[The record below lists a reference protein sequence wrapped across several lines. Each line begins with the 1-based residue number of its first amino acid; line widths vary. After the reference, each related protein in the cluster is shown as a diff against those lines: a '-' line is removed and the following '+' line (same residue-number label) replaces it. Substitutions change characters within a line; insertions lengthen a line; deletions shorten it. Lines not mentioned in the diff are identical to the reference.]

1 MTANDNITRRAITYS
16 VLAHISS
23 SAKLAKG
30 QQDVF
35 VPIVKKCL
43 HHISDGKA
51 EIKGANI
58 SEIADRIVT
67 DWQIEIPVP
76 VLRTIL
82 TQISKEFDCDE
93 DSKPFVLN
101 NDDSFWIKR
110 FIFADFDAEIKES
123 EHNVKELQ
131 NAYLKFC
138 KIQNIQSEDGKGVI
152 RFIEQHKDT
161 LAHYLRNSD
170 CPDKTDYSLPAKFIE
185 YFKPIK
191 PLYEEI
197 RDLYLGATISCAI
210 GYQFNGLKND
220 VTLLLDTNFIIS
232 LLDLNT
238 PESTRTCSKLLE
250 VCKKSGYSF
259 LILPET
265 KEEIQSLLEFKSRSL
280 DKVALQKN
288 VNKEDVFCAC
298 ERRGLNSADLMRI
311 SDNIE
316 DSLTKFSIRILP
328 NSTTLKN
335 KAKFSNE
342 YQTLKTYRNNDKAAL
357 HDAMAI
363 MYVRE
368 KRGGKAVKSF
378 EKVNCWFVNNSITH
392 DFEHSAIE
400 NIIRGNSSENQPEII
415 KADDLLNILWL
426 SAPSIRSEVSSDEM
440 VDIGLTTLVAHTL
453 NKSLPKARIIRELD
467 ENIQKYKTEDIT
479 DRDVYLL
486 SVRIANNQVK
496 DLEELNTLAVKDTVE
511 FNCRVKEE
519 ARKQAEIEKEQ
530 REQLNKL
537 YSELSNAI
545 HSISKQSEAMV
556 LDKEAL
562 DKQNQNLQEKLKKSE
577 SDNEAISEES
587 GIKDIMIKR
596 QRKIIFGLL
605 AVIIAII
612 LFVLCYFFP
621 IVKWLKV
628 ILGGIGSLG
637 GLWGFISLIIN
648 IVTTFKKSS

>member
-30 QQDVF
+30 QLDVF

-415 KADDLLNILWL
+415 KADDLLNLLWL

>member
-1 MTANDNITRRAITYS
+1 MIANDNITRRAITYS

-30 QQDVF
+30 QLDVF

-43 HHISDGKA
+43 HHISDGKT

-58 SEIADRIVT
+58 SEIADRIVS

-161 LAHYLRNSD
+161 LAHYLRISD

-197 RDLYLGATISCAI
+197 RDLYLGATLSCAI

-259 LILPET
+259 LILSET

-316 DSLTKFSIRILP
+316 DALTKFSIGILP

-335 KAKFSNE
+335 KARFSNE

-363 MYVRE
+363 LYVRE
-368 KRGGKAVKSF
+368 KRGGKAVKYF

-400 NIIRGNSSENQPEII
+400 NIISGNSSENQPEII

-426 SAPSIRSEVSSDEM
+426 SAPSIRSEVSSDEI

-467 ENIQKYKTEDIT
+467 ENIQKYKSADIT

-496 DLEELNTLAVKDTVE
+496 NIEELNTLAEKDTVE

-519 ARKQAEIEKEQ
+519 ARKQAEIENEQ

-545 HSISKQSEAMV
+545 HSISKQSETMV
-556 LDKEAL
+556 LDKEVL

-577 SDNEAISEES
+577 SDNEAISKDSE
-587 GIKDIMIKR
+587 IKDKTIERQKR
-596 QRKIIFGLL
+596 IIIGL
-605 AVIIAII
+605 VIIILAILI
-612 LFVLCYFFP
+612 IVLFAFLPVAQ
-621 IVKWLKV
+621 WLKKTV
-628 ILGGIGSLG
+628 NWIASLS
-637 GLWGFISLIIN
+637 GLWSFVSMILAL
-648 IVTTFKKSS
+648 KK

>member
-1 MTANDNITRRAITYS
+1 MTANDNITRRSITYS

-30 QQDVF
+30 QLDVF

>member
-30 QQDVF
+30 QLDVF

-400 NIIRGNSSENQPEII
+400 NIISGNSSENQPEII

-496 DLEELNTLAVKDTVE
+496 DIEELNTLAVKDTVE

-519 ARKQAEIEKEQ
+519 ARKQAKIENEQ

-577 SDNEAISEES
+577 SDNEAICKES
-587 GIKDIMIKR
+587 GIKDKTIERQKR
-596 QRKIIFGLL
+596 IIIGL
-605 AVIIAII
+605 VIII
-612 LFVLCYFFP
+612 L
-621 IVKWLKV
+621 V
-628 ILGGIGSLG
+628 ILIIVLFSFLPVAQWIKKTVSWIGSLS
-637 GLWGFISLIIN
+637 GLWSFVSMILAL
-648 IVTTFKKSS
+648 KK

>member
-30 QQDVF
+30 QLDVF

-342 YQTLKTYRNNDKAAL
+342 YQTLKTYRNNDKAAF

>member
-30 QQDVF
+30 QLDVF

-138 KIQNIQSEDGKGVI
+138 KIQNIQSEDGKGFI

-400 NIIRGNSSENQPEII
+400 NIISGNSSENQPEII

-496 DLEELNTLAVKDTVE
+496 DIEELNTLAVKDTVE

-519 ARKQAEIEKEQ
+519 ARKQAKIENEQ

-577 SDNEAISEES
+577 SDNEAICKES
-587 GIKDIMIKR
+587 GIKDKTIERQKR
-596 QRKIIFGLL
+596 IIIGL
-605 AVIIAII
+605 VIII
-612 LFVLCYFFP
+612 L
-621 IVKWLKV
+621 V
-628 ILGGIGSLG
+628 ILIIVLFSFLPVAQWIKKTVSWIGSLS
-637 GLWGFISLIIN
+637 GLWSFVSMILAL
-648 IVTTFKKSS
+648 KK

>member
-30 QQDVF
+30 QLDVF

-637 GLWGFISLIIN
+637 GLWGFISLITQVSQVI
-648 IVTTFKKSS
+648 

>member
-30 QQDVF
+30 QLDVF

-161 LAHYLRNSD
+161 LAHYLRNSN

-342 YQTLKTYRNNDKAAL
+342 YQTLKTYRNNNKAAL

-496 DLEELNTLAVKDTVE
+496 DIEELNTLAVKDTVE

-519 ARKQAEIEKEQ
+519 ARKQAEIENEQ

-587 GIKDIMIKR
+587 GINDIMIKR

-648 IVTTFKKSS
+648 IVKTFKKSS

>member
-30 QQDVF
+30 QLDVF

-58 SEIADRIVT
+58 REIADRIVT

-161 LAHYLRNSD
+161 LAHYLRNSN

-496 DLEELNTLAVKDTVE
+496 DIEELNTLAVKDTVE

-519 ARKQAEIEKEQ
+519 ARKQAEIENEQ

-648 IVTTFKKSS
+648 IVKTFKKSS

>member
-30 QQDVF
+30 QLDVF

-123 EHNVKELQ
+123 EHNIKELQ

-161 LAHYLRNSD
+161 LAHYLRNSN

-342 YQTLKTYRNNDKAAL
+342 YQTLKTYRNNNKAAL

-496 DLEELNTLAVKDTVE
+496 DIEELNTLAVKDTVE

-519 ARKQAEIEKEQ
+519 ARKQAEIENEQ

-648 IVTTFKKSS
+648 IVKTFKKSS

>member
-30 QQDVF
+30 QLDVF

-93 DSKPFVLN
+93 DFKPFVLN

>member
-30 QQDVF
+30 QLDVF

-628 ILGGIGSLG
+628 ILGGIGSL
-637 GLWGFISLIIN
+637 
-648 IVTTFKKSS
+648 

>member
-30 QQDVF
+30 QLDVF

>member
-30 QQDVF
+30 QLDVF

-637 GLWGFISLIIN
+637 GLWGFISLISN

>member
-30 QQDVF
+30 QLDVF

-621 IVKWLKV
+621 IVKWCHE
-628 ILGGIGSLG
+628 
-637 GLWGFISLIIN
+637 
-648 IVTTFKKSS
+648 VTKRV

>member
-30 QQDVF
+30 QLDVF

-161 LAHYLRNSD
+161 LAHYLRNSN

-496 DLEELNTLAVKDTVE
+496 DIEELNTLAVKDTVE

-519 ARKQAEIEKEQ
+519 ARKQAEIENEQ

-628 ILGGIGSLG
+628 ILVLC
-637 GLWGFISLIIN
+637 N
-648 IVTTFKKSS
+648 T

>member
-30 QQDVF
+30 QLDVF

-311 SDNIE
+311 SDKIE

>member
-30 QQDVF
+30 QLDVF

-82 TQISKEFDCDE
+82 TQISKVFDCDE

>member
-30 QQDVF
+30 QLDVF

-110 FIFADFDAEIKES
+110 FIFADFDVEIKES

-467 ENIQKYKTEDIT
+467 ENIQKYKTKDIT

>member
-30 QQDVF
+30 QLDVF

-138 KIQNIQSEDGKGVI
+138 KIQNIQSKDGKGVI

>member
-30 QQDVF
+30 QLDVF

-577 SDNEAISEES
+577 SDNEVISEES

>member
-30 QQDVF
+30 QLDVF

-43 HHISDGKA
+43 HHISEGKA

-400 NIIRGNSSENQPEII
+400 NIISGNSSENQPEII

-496 DLEELNTLAVKDTVE
+496 DIEELNTLAVKDTVE

-519 ARKQAEIEKEQ
+519 ARKQAKIENEQ

-648 IVTTFKKSS
+648 IVKTFKKSS

>member
-30 QQDVF
+30 QLDVF

-43 HHISDGKA
+43 HHISDGKID
-51 EIKGANI
+51 IKGANI

-82 TQISKEFDCDE
+82 TLISKEFEHEE

-138 KIQNIQSEDGKGVI
+138 KIQNIQSEDGTGVI
-152 RFIEQHKDT
+152 RFIEQHKEI

-210 GYQFNGLKND
+210 GYQFSDLTND

-250 VCKKSGYSF
+250 ICKKSGYSF

-265 KEEIQSLLEFKSRSL
+265 KDEIQSLLEFKSRSL

-311 SDNIE
+311 SDNIDE
-316 DSLTKFSIRILP
+316 ALTKFNVRILP

-335 KAKFSNE
+335 KARFSNE
-342 YQTLKTYRNNDKAAL
+342 YQVLKTYRNNDKAAL

-363 MYVRE
+363 LYVRE
-368 KRGGKAVKSF
+368 KRGGRAVKSF

-400 NIIRGNSSENQPEII
+400 NIISGNSSENQPEII

-453 NKSLPKARIIRELD
+453 NKALPKARIIRELD
-467 ENIQKYKTEDIT
+467 ENIQKYKSEDLT

-496 DLEELNTLAVKDTVE
+496 NIEELNTLAVNNAVE

-530 REQLNKL
+530 RVQLNKL

-545 HSISKQSEAMV
+545 HSVSKQSEAMA
-556 LDKEAL
+556 LDKEVL
-562 DKQNQNLQEKLKKSE
+562 NKKNQSLQEKLKKSE
-577 SDNEAISEES
+577 SDYEAICKES
-587 GIKDIMIKR
+587 GIKDTMIKR

-605 AVIIAII
+605 AVIAAII
-612 LFVLCYFFP
+612 IFVISHFFP
-621 IVKWLKV
+621 IAKWLKV
-628 ILGGIGSLG
+628 IIDGICSLG
-637 GLWGFISLIIN
+637 GLWGLISLIIN
-648 IVTTFKKSS
+648 IVKTITKST

>member
-30 QQDVF
+30 QLDVF

-250 VCKKSGYSF
+250 ICKKSGYSF

-265 KEEIQSLLEFKSRSL
+265 KDEIQSLLEFKSRSL

-311 SDNIE
+311 SDNIDE
-316 DSLTKFSIRILP
+316 ALTKFNIRILP

-335 KAKFSNE
+335 KARFSNE
-342 YQTLKTYRNNDKAAL
+342 YQVLKTYRNNDKAAL

-363 MYVRE
+363 LYVRE
-368 KRGGKAVKSF
+368 KRGGRAVKSF

-400 NIIRGNSSENQPEII
+400 NIISGNSSENQPEII

-453 NKSLPKARIIRELD
+453 NKALPKARIIRELD
-467 ENIQKYKTEDIT
+467 ENIQKYKSEDIT

-496 DLEELNTLAVKDTVE
+496 NIEELNTLAVSDTVE

-519 ARKQAEIEKEQ
+519 ARKQAEIENEQ

-556 LDKEAL
+556 LDKEVL
-562 DKQNQNLQEKLKKSE
+562 DRQNQSLHEKLKESE
-577 SDNEAISEES
+577 SDNEAICKES
-587 GIKDIMIKR
+587 GIKDKTIERQKR
-596 QRKIIFGLL
+596 IIIGL
-605 AVIIAII
+605 VIII
-612 LFVLCYFFP
+612 L
-621 IVKWLKV
+621 V
-628 ILGGIGSLG
+628 ILIIVLFSFLPVAQWIKKTVSWIGSLS
-637 GLWGFISLIIN
+637 GLWSFVSMILAL
-648 IVTTFKKSS
+648 KK

>member
-16 VLAHISS
+16 ILAHISS

-30 QQDVF
+30 QLDVF

-82 TQISKEFDCDE
+82 TQISKEFDRDE

-210 GYQFNGLKND
+210 GYQFDSLKND

-316 DSLTKFSIRILP
+316 GALTKFNIRILP

-335 KAKFSNE
+335 KARFSNE
-342 YQTLKTYRNNDKAAL
+342 YRTLKAYRNNDKAAL

-363 MYVRE
+363 LYVRE

-400 NIIRGNSSENQPEII
+400 NIISGNSSENQPEII

-453 NKSLPKARIIRELD
+453 NKSLPKARIVRELD
-467 ENIQKYKTEDIT
+467 ENIQKYKSEDIT

-496 DLEELNTLAVKDTVE
+496 TL
-511 FNCRVKEE
+511 
-519 ARKQAEIEKEQ
+519 
-530 REQLNKL
+530 
-537 YSELSNAI
+537 
-545 HSISKQSEAMV
+545 
-556 LDKEAL
+556 
-562 DKQNQNLQEKLKKSE
+562 KS
-577 SDNEAISEES
+577 
-587 GIKDIMIKR
+587 
-596 QRKIIFGLL
+596 
-605 AVIIAII
+605 
-612 LFVLCYFFP
+612 
-621 IVKWLKV
+621 
-628 ILGGIGSLG
+628 
-637 GLWGFISLIIN
+637 
-648 IVTTFKKSS
+648 

>member
-1 MTANDNITRRAITYS
+1 M
-16 VLAHISS
+16 
-23 SAKLAKG
+23 
-30 QQDVF
+30 F

-400 NIIRGNSSENQPEII
+400 NIISGNSSENQPEII

-496 DLEELNTLAVKDTVE
+496 DIEELNTLAVKDTVE

-519 ARKQAEIEKEQ
+519 ARKQAKIENEQ

-577 SDNEAISEES
+577 SDNEAICKES
-587 GIKDIMIKR
+587 GIKDKTIERQKR
-596 QRKIIFGLL
+596 IIIGL
-605 AVIIAII
+605 VIII
-612 LFVLCYFFP
+612 
-621 IVKWLKV
+621 
-628 ILGGIGSLG
+628 
-637 GLWGFISLIIN
+637 
-648 IVTTFKKSS
+648 

>member
-16 VLAHISS
+16 VLADISS

-30 QQDVF
+30 QLDVF

>member
-30 QQDVF
+30 QLDVF

-43 HHISDGKA
+43 HHISDGKT

-82 TQISKEFDCDE
+82 TLISEEFEREE

-138 KIQNIQSEDGKGVI
+138 KIQNIQSEDGTGVI
-152 RFIEQHKDT
+152 RFIEQHKEI

-210 GYQFNGLKND
+210 GYQFSDLTND

-250 VCKKSGYSF
+250 ICKKSGYSF

-265 KEEIQSLLEFKSRSL
+265 KDEIQSLLEFKSRSL

-311 SDNIE
+311 SDNIDE
-316 DSLTKFSIRILP
+316 ALTKFNVRILP

-335 KAKFSNE
+335 KARFSNE
-342 YQTLKTYRNNDKAAL
+342 YQVLKTYRNNDKAAL

-363 MYVRE
+363 LYVRE
-368 KRGGKAVKSF
+368 KRGGRAVKSF

-400 NIIRGNSSENQPEII
+400 NIISGNSSENQPEII

-453 NKSLPKARIIRELD
+453 NKALPKARIIRELD
-467 ENIQKYKTEDIT
+467 ENIQKYKSEDLT

-496 DLEELNTLAVKDTVE
+496 NIEELNTLAVNNAVE

-530 REQLNKL
+530 RVQLNKL

-545 HSISKQSEAMV
+545 HSVSKQSEAMA
-556 LDKEAL
+556 LDKEVL
-562 DKQNQNLQEKLKKSE
+562 NKKNQSLQEKLKKSE
-577 SDNEAISEES
+577 SDYEAICKES
-587 GIKDIMIKR
+587 GIKDTMIKR

-605 AVIIAII
+605 AVIAAII
-612 LFVLCYFFP
+612 IFVISHFFP
-621 IVKWLKV
+621 IAKWLKV
-628 ILGGIGSLG
+628 IIDGICSLG
-637 GLWGFISLIIN
+637 GLWGLISLIIN
-648 IVTTFKKSS
+648 IVKTITKST

>member
-30 QQDVF
+30 QLDVF

-378 EKVNCWFVNNSITH
+378 EKVNCWFVKNSITH